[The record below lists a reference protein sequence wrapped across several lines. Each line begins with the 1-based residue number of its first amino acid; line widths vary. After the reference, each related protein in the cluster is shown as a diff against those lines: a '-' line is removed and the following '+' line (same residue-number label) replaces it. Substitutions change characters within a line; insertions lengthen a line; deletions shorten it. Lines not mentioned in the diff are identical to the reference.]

1 MRVKCELEKVT
12 QLKTKGKAEF
22 SFDKKYAG
30 YFTNFTDKA
39 LTIEILVDEDEQAR
53 RLTMISPDQNRKIHA
68 LFRNIAKHIGENEE
82 NTKEI
87 LKSLYCYEKEI
98 EMFSFGDCSSELASN
113 FIDWLITWCFENGV
127 PLDEKP
133 KEYFDDIERYIAVCI
148 NSAVCVV
155 CGQPGNIEHFNN
167 NKTCLCY
174 RHNEEAENIGWE
186 RFMFKYH
193 LGG

>member
-1 MRVKCELEKVT
+1 MIPMRVKCELEKVT

-53 RLTMISPDQNRKIHA
+53 RLTMISPDQNRQIHA

-87 LKSLYCYEKEI
+87 L
-98 EMFSFGDCSSELASN
+98 
-113 FIDWLITWCFENGV
+113 
-127 PLDEKP
+127 
-133 KEYFDDIERYIAVCI
+133 RVCT
-148 NSAVCVV
+148 VMR
-155 CGQPGNIEHFNN
+155 
-167 NKTCLCY
+167 K
-174 RHNEEAENIGWE
+174 
-186 RFMFKYH
+186 K
-193 LGG
+193 